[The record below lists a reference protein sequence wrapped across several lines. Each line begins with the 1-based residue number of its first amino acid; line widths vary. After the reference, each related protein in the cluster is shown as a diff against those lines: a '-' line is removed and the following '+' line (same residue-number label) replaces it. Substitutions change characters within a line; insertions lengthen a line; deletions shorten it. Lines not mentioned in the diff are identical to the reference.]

1 MIAASIRW
9 TAEVVAQ
16 RAAELLRAQGALRDA
31 KYAYQYACQR
41 YKERIGRDLD
51 VSSPTFRRATRKSYG
66 AYQQARIDG
75 YNARRRFE
83 TAVRGSRAFMEAM
96 R

>member
-1 MIAASIRW
+1 MALSIRW
-9 TAEVVAQ
+9 TAEAVAR
-16 RAAELLRAQGALRDA
+16 RAAELLRVQGALRDA
-31 KYAYQYACQR
+31 KYAYQCACQR
-41 YKERIGRDLD
+41 YKERIGGDID
-51 VSSPTFRRATRKSYG
+51 VSSPAFRRATRKSYG
-66 AYQQARIDG
+66 AYQQACAST